1 MSELTN
7 QIGDV
12 GNDGLL
18 QQGEAAHD
26 GCKDPKNHSE
36 ESKIRI
42 KPSNGP
48 EQNRAEVTFHD
59 VFILC

>member
-7 QIGDV
+7 QSGDV
-12 GNDGLL
+12 GNDRLL

-36 ESKIRI
+36 EFKIRI

-48 EQNRAEVTFHD
+48 EQSRGH
-59 VFILC
+59 LS